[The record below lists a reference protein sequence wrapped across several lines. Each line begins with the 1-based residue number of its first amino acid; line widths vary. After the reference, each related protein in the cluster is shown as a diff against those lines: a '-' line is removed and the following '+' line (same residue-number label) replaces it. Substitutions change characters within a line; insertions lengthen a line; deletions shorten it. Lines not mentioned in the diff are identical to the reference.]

1 MSNVWQKPLQYCK
14 VINFQLIKI
23 NWGGGRRTQACLLPP
38 HIILGAYRGQF
49 PFSDVQEASPAPLC
63 PHPSPADLN
72 TPAAVIGCGAC
83 EARNPRALWAAH
95 VENAGSDS
103 HGVQGQRPQ
112 IRPGL
117 TQSGTEADEQELAVG
132 A

>member
-1 MSNVWQKPLQYCK
+1 MGEKRS
-14 VINFQLIKI
+14 
-23 NWGGGRRTQACLLPP
+23 TQACLLPP
-38 HIILGAYRGQF
+38 HIILGADRGQS
-49 PFSDVQEASPAPLC
+49 PFSYVQEASPAPLC

-83 EARNPRALWAAH
+83 EARNPRALWAAL
-95 VENAGSDS
+95 VENADSDS

-117 TQSGTEADEQELAVG
+117 TQSGTEAYEQELAVG